1 MYKKLLI
8 ICLIVTSNFSL
19 ASEAKYS
26 TEDDLRA
33 AGYTTDEDLT
43 SSLRGKP
50 CPACEKLGVPVP
62 EVVLKVLKNRT
73 NFMYIHKPTAAA
85 DTNHIAQATVAMGGL
100 SLKPKE

>member
-19 ASEAKYS
+19 ASDAKYS

-50 CPACEKLGVPVP
+50 CPVCERLGVPVT
-62 EVVLKVLKNRT
+62 ELVVKVLKNET
-73 NFMYIHKPTAAA
+73 NLMYVHKPTAAA